1 MLSLVEY
8 FSLEKE
14 DATLPANDRAIM
26 QYQQNNDSLIETA
39 KSNKY
44 YSIKRFHRS
53 NEKYSFICI
62 KHKKYDPQSTKII
75 RSTMVS

>member
-1 MLSLVEY
+1 MLSLAEY

-14 DATLPANDRAIM
+14 DVTLPANDRAIM
-26 QYQQNNDSLIETA
+26 QYQRNNDSLIETA

-44 YSIKRFHRS
+44 CSIKHFHRA

-62 KHKKYDPQSTKII
+62 KHKKCDHY
-75 RSTMVS
+75 